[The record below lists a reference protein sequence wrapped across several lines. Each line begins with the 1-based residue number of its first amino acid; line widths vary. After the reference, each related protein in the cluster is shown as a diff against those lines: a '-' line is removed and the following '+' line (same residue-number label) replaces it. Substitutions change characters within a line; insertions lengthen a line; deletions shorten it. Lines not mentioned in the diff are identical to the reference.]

1 MRLTV
6 LRRTCIVAS
15 ILMLML
21 HCYGSHLREAGHG
34 FFSVESGDDAASAI
48 LSHPQTH
55 GVPDQASSKRPRP
68 QGSSSSE
75 ASRKRHRCRSSGSE
89 IASCT
94 PNGQDAA
101 QQAVKGIVNHRGGTA
116 DNATEYKIRFAK
128 PHDDKRLDEWW
139 PQKKVDVQ
147 HIRVYVARK
156 ARKAGT
162 H

>member
-1 MRLTV
+1 
-6 LRRTCIVAS
+6 
-15 ILMLML
+15 ML
-21 HCYGSHLREAGHG
+21 HCCYGSHLREGGHG

-48 LSHPQTH
+48 LSHPRTH
-55 GVPDQASSKRPRP
+55 GVLDQASSKRPRP
-68 QGSSSSE
+68 QGNSSSE
-75 ASRKRHRCRSSGSE
+75 ARKKHRCHSSASA
-89 IASCT
+89 IASCAQ
-94 PNGQDAA
+94 NGQETV

-139 PQKKVDVQ
+139 PQNKVDVQ